1 MARVLAFV
9 LLLAANG
16 ARVKETPITR
26 VVNLLKEMESTL
38 NSEMDEDEKLFQQL
52 SCWCTSGMSEKEA
65 AVSEATEKI
74 TELTATMESLTAKSG
89 ELKETI
95 STTERNV
102 AANKDALATATAQR
116 EKDGAAFHDK
126 ELDQIQNLENM
137 KAALTVMAKH
147 DNAAFPQIEST
158 SFLQLQDASGWS
170 DDDMATVRR
179 ALKTQSVFMQ
189 DSSEYQPAYESQ
201 SGEILGVLKQMKE
214 TMEND
219 LQEAQKKE
227 KLDAA
232 AFDELRRA
240 KTAEIEAGEK
250 KAEDKEDV
258 LADTDMKNAEAAE
271 DKEQTEKVMAEDQK
285 FIVSLKKTCENAN
298 KNFEL
303 RKKSRLEE
311 IKAVSETIG
320 ILTSDEARDN
330 QRATYGGASSF
341 MQLAQ
346 RKALQKLSASTRIT
360 LASKVKLDNF
370 DAIKK
375 VMDDMINN
383 LKKQQAAEV
392 EKNDECKELLHDNEM
407 KRLRKQDDI
416 DNLGARISELEETIK
431 QTAARIEEAKTE
443 INEAQVSLQ
452 KAGEDRKAE
461 NMEYQKTVSDQTMT
475 IAILHKAMERLSKF
489 YDASLVQKNSH
500 KLHQTPPVPQ
510 MEYKPSSGAGGV
522 MSMIEKLIYDAK
534 EMVKET
540 KEGEAEAQAS
550 YEETVVETFDTIG
563 ALMKEVSTK
572 TEENAEN
579 DKALLQSQADEK
591 DSIADLERL
600 KKTNVDIHGN
610 CDYLMKNFNARQE
623 ARQAE
628 MEILLK
634 EQEILSGAQV

>member
-1 MARVLAFV
+1 MLAFV
-9 LLLAANG
+9 LFLAAHG
-16 ARVKETPITR
+16 ARISETPITR
-26 VVNLLKEMESTL
+26 VVNLLKEMGNTL
-38 NSEMDEDEKLFQQL
+38 NSEMEEDEKLFQQL
-52 SCWCTSGMSEKEA
+52 SCWCTSGMGEKEA

-74 TELTATMESLTAKSG
+74 TELTATMESLTAKSA
-89 ELKETI
+89 ELKTTI
-95 STTERNV
+95 ETTEKNV
-102 AANKDALATATAQR
+102 AANKEALATATAQR
-116 EKDGAAFHDK
+116 EKDGKAFHDK

-147 DNAAFPQIEST
+147 DNAAFPQVSP
-158 SFLQLQDASGWS
+158 SFLQTGDSAGWS
-170 DDDMATVRR
+170 ADDMETVRR
-179 ALKTQSVFMQ
+179 ALRSQSVFMQ
-189 DSSEYQPAYESQ
+189 DNSVYQPAYESQ

-219 LQEAQKKE
+219 LKEAQKKE
-227 KLDAA
+227 QLDAA

-258 LADTDMKNAEAAE
+258 LSDTDMKNAEAAE

-330 QRATYGGASSF
+330 QRATYGGSASF
-341 MQLAQ
+341 LQTRQ
-346 RKALQKLSASTRIT
+346 RKALLKIRASTRMT
-360 LASKVKLDNF
+360 LASKVRMDNF

-375 VMDDMINN
+375 VMDDMIKN
-383 LKKQQAAEV
+383 LQKQQAAEV

-416 DNLGARISELEETIK
+416 DNLGAQIGELEETIK
-431 QTAARIEEAKTE
+431 QTAARIEEAKAE
-443 INEAQVSLQ
+443 INALQVSLQ
-452 KAGEDRKAE
+452 KASEDRKAE
-461 NMEYQKTVSDQTMT
+461 NLEFQKTVTDQTMT
-475 IAILHKAMERLSKF
+475 ISILHKAMERLSKF
-489 YDASLVQKNSH
+489 YDAAFVQKNSH

-510 MEYKPSSGAGGV
+510 MEYKPSSGAGGI

-540 KEGEAEAQAS
+540 KEGESEAQAS
-550 YEETVVETFDTIG
+550 YEETTVDTFDSVA

-579 DKALLQSQADEK
+579 EKALLQAQADEK
-591 DSIADLERL
+591 DAIADLDRL
-600 KKTNVDIHGN
+600 KKTNIDIHGD
-610 CDYLMKNFNARQE
+610 CDYLMKNFDARQE
-623 ARQAE
+623 ARGAE
-628 MEILLK
+628 MEVLLK
-634 EQEILSGAQV
+634 EQEILSGASV

>member
-1 MARVLAFV
+1 MLAFV
-9 LLLAANG
+9 LFLAAHG
-16 ARVKETPITR
+16 ARISETPITR
-26 VVNLLKEMESTL
+26 VVNLLKEMENTL

-52 SCWCTSGMSEKEA
+52 SCWCTSGMGEKEA

-74 TELTATMESLTAKSG
+74 TELTATMESLTAKSA
-89 ELKETI
+89 ELKTTI
-95 STTERNV
+95 ETTEKNV
-102 AANKDALATATAQR
+102 AANKEALATATAQR
-116 EKDGAAFHDK
+116 EKDGKAFHDK

-147 DNAAFPQIEST
+147 DNAAFPQMSP
-158 SFLQLQDASGWS
+158 SFLQTGDSTGWS
-170 DDDMATVRR
+170 ADDMETVRR
-179 ALKTQSVFMQ
+179 ALRSQSVFMQ
-189 DSSEYQPAYESQ
+189 DNSVYTPAYESQ

-219 LQEAQKKE
+219 LKEAQKKE
-227 KLDAA
+227 QLDAA

-258 LADTDMKNAEAAE
+258 LSDTDMKNAEAAE

-330 QRATYGGASSF
+330 QRATYGGSASF
-341 MQLAQ
+341 LQTRQ
-346 RKALQKLSASTRIT
+346 RKALQKIRASTRMT
-360 LASKVKLDNF
+360 LASKVRLDNF

-416 DNLGARISELEETIK
+416 DNLGAQIGELEQTIK
-431 QTAARIEEAKTE
+431 QTSARIEEAKTE
-443 INEAQVSLQ
+443 INDLQVSLQ
-452 KAGEDRKAE
+452 KASEDRKAE
-461 NMEYQKTVSDQTMT
+461 NLEFQKTVTDQTMT
-475 IAILHKAMERLSKF
+475 ISILHKAMERLSKF
-489 YDASLVQKNSH
+489 YDAAFVQKSNH

-510 MEYKPSSGAGGV
+510 MEYKPSSGAGGI

-540 KEGEAEAQAS
+540 KEGESEAQAS
-550 YEETVVETFDTIG
+550 YEETVVDTFDSVA

-579 DKALLQSQADEK
+579 KKALLQAQADEK
-591 DSIADLERL
+591 DAIADLDRL
-600 KKTNVDIHGN
+600 KKTNIDIHGD
-610 CDYLMKNFNARQE
+610 CDYLMKNFDSRQE
-623 ARQAE
+623 ARGAE
-628 MEILLK
+628 MEVLLK
-634 EQEILSGAQV
+634 EQEILSGASV